1 MAVYAIGD
9 VQGCLAELRALLDRL
24 RFEPTRD
31 RLWLTGD
38 LVNRGP
44 DSLGTLR
51 FVRGLGDAAVTVLG
65 NHDLHLLAIA
75 AGAGGQRMDPGTRQ
89 VLAAQDSDELLHW
102 LGTRPLLHRDRAL
115 GWMLVH
121 AGLVPDWDADTA
133 ESCAQEVSAA
143 LLADAPALF
152 ADMYGN
158 EPCRWSADLAGPD
171 RIRFIINCCTRLRYV
186 DSDGAM
192 LLKFKGAPHEA
203 PQGAIPWFRHPCRA
217 SRAERIVFGH
227 WSTLGYLRE
236 NGIVGLDGGCVWGG
250 KLCALRLDR
259 EQAPEILDCAG
270 YRRPGED

>member
-24 RFEPTRD
+24 HFDPSRD

-51 FVRGLGDAAVTVLG
+51 FVRDLGQAAITVLG

-75 AGAGGQRMDPGTRQ
+75 AGSGGNKMDPGSRQ
-89 VLAAQDSDELLHW
+89 VLAAPDRDELLHW
-102 LGTRPLLHRDRAL
+102 LATRPLLHRDQAL
-115 GWMLVH
+115 GWTLVH
-121 AGLVPDWDADTA
+121 AGLVPDWDTATA
-133 ESCAQEVSAA
+133 ESCAREVSAA
-143 LLADAPALF
+143 LAADAPAVF

-158 EPCRWSADLAGPD
+158 EPRRWSATLTGPD
-171 RIRFIINCCTRLRYV
+171 RLRFIINCCTRLRYV
-186 DSDGAM
+186 DADGAM
-192 LLKFKGAPHEA
+192 LLKLNGPPDEA
-203 PQGAIPWFRHPCRA
+203 PPGAVPWFRHAARA
-217 SRAERIVFGH
+217 SRGERIVFGH

-236 NGIVGLDGGCVWGG
+236 NGVAALDAGCVWGG
-250 KLCALRLDR
+250 RLCGLRLDLD
-259 EQAPEILDCAG
+259 QAPEMLDCAG